1 VSAVP
6 VQIRARP
13 VPVAWQRLAA
23 VVPAPVA
30 KVLAARGLSSP
41 EELDLRLAGLRGPD
55 DLPGLAPAI
64 ERLVRAI
71 HDNEPILVVGDFDAD
86 GATGTAVAV
95 RGLRMLGARSVD
107 FAVPD
112 RMRHGYGL
120 SVGLVEELLA
130 RRPALIVTVDQGTSS
145 VAGVERAVAAGVDV
159 LVTDH
164 HLPGDG
170 LPPAVAIVNPNL
182 VSHHPL
188 AALSGVG
195 VMFLLL
201 AALRSA
207 LVANGLLTARPPL
220 ADLLDLV
227 AAGTVADLV
236 PLDRGNRILV
246 AEGLR
251 RIRAGRMTAGVAALI
266 RSAGRDP
273 ARMDARDLGFQ
284 LGPRINAAG
293 RLDDM
298 TLGIRCLLSD
308 DPDEASELAAVL
320 SGLNHERR
328 ALQAG
333 MEEQARTIVERVLA
347 GRGGALP
354 DGVVVADPDW
364 HPGVVG
370 LVAGRLAE
378 RLNRPTIALAPV
390 EGQSEWRGSAR
401 SVPGFHLRDAL
412 VELDRRQPGLMS
424 RYGGHAAAAGLSL
437 AGERVD
443 ALGPAFEAVAAD
455 LLAEEQKTR
464 LVWTDG
470 ELAPADFG
478 IELART
484 LGASGP
490 YGQAFP
496 EPLFDGE
503 FEVLDRRVLKEKH
516 LKLTVRSR
524 GSAPQKALWFG
535 APEEMLADTPTR
547 LRLLYQLSVEEW
559 QGIESLNL
567 IVRMGFA
574 G

>member
-1 VSAVP
+1 M
-6 VQIRARP
+6 QIRARP

-55 DLPGLAPAI
+55 DLPGLSPAI

-71 HDNEPILVVGDFDAD
+71 RDNEPILVVGDFDAD
-86 GATGTAVAV
+86 GATGTALAV

-120 SVGLVEELLA
+120 SVDLVEELLA

-164 HLPGDG
+164 HLAGDG

-188 AALSGVG
+188 AALAGVG
-195 VMFLLL
+195 VMFHLL

-207 LVANGLLTARPPL
+207 LVANGLLTVRPPL

-354 DGVVVADPDW
+354 DGVVVADSDW

-424 RYGGHAAAAGLSL
+424 RFGGHAAAAGLSL

-470 ELAPADFG
+470 ELAPDDFE

-516 LKLTVRSR
+516 LKLTLRSR

-535 APEEMLADTPTR
+535 APEEMLAETPGR

-574 G
+574 S

>member
-6 VQIRARP
+6 VQIRTRP

-71 HDNEPILVVGDFDAD
+71 RDDEPILVVGDFDAD

-95 RGLRMLGARSVD
+95 RGLRMLGARAVD

-145 VAGVERAVAAGVDV
+145 VAGIERAVAAGVDV

-164 HLPGDG
+164 HLPGEQ

-182 VSHHPL
+182 VPHHPL

-195 VMFLLL
+195 VMFHLL

-207 LVANGLLTARPPL
+207 LVARGRLAGRPPL

-251 RIRAGRMTAGVAALI
+251 RIRAGRMSAGIAALI

-308 DPDEASELAAVL
+308 DPDEAAELAAVL

-333 MEEQARTIVERVLA
+333 MEEQARAIVERVLA
-347 GRGGALP
+347 GRGGVLP

-412 VELDRRQPGLMS
+412 VELDRRQPGLMN

-443 ALGPAFEAVAAD
+443 ALAAAFEAVATD

-470 ELAPADFG
+470 ELAPGDFG

-503 FEVLDRRVLKEKH
+503 FEVLERRVLKEKH

-524 GSAPQKALWFG
+524 GGAPQKALWFG
-535 APEEMLADTPTR
+535 APEEMLADTPSR

-567 IVRMGFA
+567 MVRMGFA